1 MCEFCTKHGEG
12 KKWYLQMKNYSEEL
26 LHAKLSPRQKKIVK
40 TKSRVEWVNKF
51 FENLVLPASD
61 KVSKQPEEKTESDQA
76 PKPKPSEKK
85 ILEAWKIEHFGQ
97 ILPIEDVE
105 AVIDMVNSITRVP
118 CGCRIITTGK
128 ADKRFCFGLGLDQ
141 SGILGKYPDASS
153 SLEVLEK
160 EEAKKIFHEFDKEGL
175 IHSIWTGITPYVLGL
190 CNCDHDCMA
199 YRYYIEKDG
208 TPTFFR
214 AEYIGQIDWD
224 LCNGC
229 KSCMKQCQFGA
240 EFYSSLLGKV
250 YIDPTRCFGCGV
262 CRAACPQGAIKLIPR
277 NEEPKAAN
285 IWLRPK
291 PS

>member
-26 LHAKLSPRQKKIVK
+26 LHAKLSPRQKKIIK

-51 FENLVLPASD
+51 FENLVLPAPD

-175 IHSIWTGITPYVLGL
+175 IHSIWTGVTPYVLGL